1 MFVCLNA
8 YFHLHALKSS
18 CIINDHVKDHLN
30 IHVNVHLN
38 VYSVYQNIR
47 LNGKKLQFILMNPLM
62 SIHLFVLVNL
72 FI

>member
-1 MFVCLNA
+1 M
-8 YFHLHALKSS
+8 HLKVH
-18 CIINDHVKDHLN
+18 IINDHLKDHLN